1 MDYGKAI
8 RIARSIAGL
17 QQKELA
23 DLAGVDASLI
33 SLMEKGKR
41 KPGLS
46 TIEKITKALEVPQHL
61 FTLLAAEAEDLK
73 TASPEEVQRATES
86 LARILLA
93 HAHKPPKS
101 KAVRRSRKDAA

>member
-23 DLAGVDASLI
+23 ALAGVDASLI
-33 SLMEKGKR
+33 SLMEMGKR

-46 TIEKITKALEVPQHL
+46 TIGRITKVLDVPQHL

-73 TASPEEVQRATES
+73 TTSPEEVQRATES

-101 KAVRRSRKDAA
+101 KTARRSRKDAS

>member
-23 DLAGVDASLI
+23 DVAGVDASLI

-41 KPGLS
+41 KPGLA
-46 TIEKITKALEVPQHL
+46 TVERITKALDIPQHL
-61 FTLLAAEAEDLK
+61 FTLLAAEPEDLR
-73 TASPEEVQRATES
+73 TTSPEEVQRATES
-86 LARILLA
+86 LAKILLA
-93 HAHKPPKS
+93 HAHKPPKR
-101 KAVRRSRKDAA
+101 KADRRPRKNAA